1 MHRQPVRLLLPR
13 CINVLKHLTS
23 INASACWHNCRY
35 LLGKCE
41 FPMILYPFSTILL
54 ARKVACQREIPL
66 ISSFIATPPSL
77 SLTVFRIF
85 ARTSFHRDRR
95 EISVKFL
102 SVPFF
107 PPFFF
112 LFFLFFWYI
121 ISSIVEWRIPDSKFR
136 TIEIVALIER
146 VKSRQYR
153 GTSLFVSD
161 TSPDKWE
168 GRKRHNSARYQAAW

>member
-54 ARKVACQREIPL
+54 VRKVACQREIPL
-66 ISSFIATPPSL
+66 ISSVIAIPLVSSL
-77 SLTVFRIF
+77 SLTPFSLLPDPVLCSNIVSRSSFCTRDLRKIF
-85 ARTSFHRDRR
+85 ID
-95 EISVKFL
+95 
-102 SVPFF
+102 P
-107 PPFFF
+107 F
-112 LFFLFFWYI
+112 LFSFFSFIYLFFCI
-121 ISSIVEWRIPDSKFR
+121 GQSGDSRFR
-136 TIEIVALIER
+136 AIEIVALIER

-153 GTSLFVSD
+153 HEFICFWHVT
-161 TSPDKWE
+161 
-168 GRKRHNSARYQAAW
+168 R